1 MISTQTI
8 EEIKYR
14 SDIEQIIS
22 AHVAL
27 RRAGNNLVG
36 LCPFH
41 SERSPSFS
49 VNLQERFFYCF
60 GCGSGGDVITFVMKI
75 ENLDYPAALE
85 MLASRA
91 GITIDTQ
98 QDTHSGPSRSR
109 IYEINRA
116 AAKYFHKNL
125 VSEQG
130 SEALEYLKRRG
141 LSMPMIKHFGLG
153 FTGKSTFELT
163 KHLCEQGYTTDELIA
178 ACLVRQP
185 DKQKAPYDYFRNRII
200 VPVIDVSGNIVAFGG
215 RVMDNSNPK
224 YLNSSDTPAFKK
236 SRTLFA
242 LNFAKSNCA
251 EQIILCE
258 GYMDVI
264 ALYNAGFKNAVAT
277 LGTAIT
283 PEQVRLMHKYSKS
296 VAIAYD
302 SDEAGMRAAEK
313 AFSLFAE
320 VGLDARILK
329 LEGSKD
335 PDDYV
340 KANGAAAFAR
350 LLEAGKTQFEFL
362 LDKITAKYDLKSLD
376 ERVKASGEL
385 ADTIAKFPSSV
396 QRELYID
403 KSAEVL
409 EINRESLKSDVEKR
423 IRARSKKEDAELQSN
438 LLMELRGTKDRVNR
452 EYLKNPQAAAAE
464 EAILGIL
471 LLHPEQLA
479 EAESVHNLTADDF
492 VTEFSRKIF
501 DLLTEHT
508 IDGKFE
514 DGLLSLH
521 FTPEEVGR
529 VTKLKLRR
537 TQLTDNRPT
546 VLAECIERL
555 RSSSVV
561 ESSTTNDLT
570 ELIKRRKN

>member
-22 AHVAL
+22 THVAL

-41 SERSPSFS
+41 SERSPSFT
-49 VNLQERFFYCF
+49 VFPQGRNFYCF
-60 GCGSGGDVITFVMKI
+60 GCGTGGDVITFVMKM

-85 MLASRA
+85 TLARRA
-91 GITIDTQ
+91 GITIDVQ
-98 QDTHSGPSRSR
+98 QDAHSGPSRSR
-109 IYEINRA
+109 IYEINRM

-130 SEALEYLKRRG
+130 SEALGYLKRRG
-141 LSMPMIKHFGLG
+141 LSAPMIKHFGLG
-153 FTGKSTFELT
+153 YTGKSTFELT
-163 KHLCEQGYTTDELIA
+163 KHLREQGFTTDELIA
-178 ACLVRQP
+178 ACLTRQP
-185 DKQKAPYDYFRNRII
+185 DKQKPPYDYFRNRII
-200 VPVIDVSGNIVAFGG
+200 VPVIDVAGNIVAFGG

-236 SRTLFA
+236 SRTLFS
-242 LNFAKSNCA
+242 LNFAKSSCA

-283 PEQVRLMHKYSKS
+283 PEQVRLMHKYSKN

-302 SDEAGMRAAEK
+302 NDEAGVRAAEK

-329 LEGSKD
+329 LEGAKD

-340 KANGAAAFAR
+340 KANGAAAFSR

-362 LDKITAKYDLKSLD
+362 LDKITAKYDLTSLD

-385 ADTIAKFPSSV
+385 ADTIAKFPSAV
-396 QRELYID
+396 QREIYIH
-403 KSAEVL
+403 KAAEL
-409 EINRESLKSDVEKR
+409 LGISHESLKNDVTKR
-423 IRARSKKEDAELQSN
+423 IRARSKKEESEQQNN
-438 LLMELRGTKDRVNR
+438 LLMELRGTRDRVNR
-452 EYLKNPQAAAAE
+452 DYLKNPQAAAAE

-471 LLHPEQLA
+471 LLYPEQLV
-479 EAESVHNLTADDF
+479 EAESTYNLVADDF

-514 DGLLSLH
+514 EGLLSLH
-521 FTPEEVGR
+521 FTPDEVGR
-529 VTKLKLRR
+529 IIKMKLRR

-546 VLAECIERL
+546 VLTECIQRL
-555 RSSSVV
+555 RLSTTA
-561 ESSTTNDLT
+561 ESSTTDDLS